1 LGVLPLEPDG
11 PALGPLALPG
21 PVPLW
26 VVPPVLL
33 VLVVLPVLLV
43 LVWVGLDVVPVDVL
57 LVPVEALPVPVG
69 ALLVPVFDP
78 LVDGAAL
85 VEPPLELEPLGW
97 VDPEVEVPVEA
108 CPPVV
113 PEAEDELLALDA
125 VVSAGAAEAE
135 LPETA
140 GWLPVLCPDP
150 LVCAGAPDAP
160 LLGAGAALSLLDAVV
175 SAGAAEAELPEGAVW
190 LPVLCP
196 EPFVW
201 AGVPDAPLLCAG
213 AALSLLDGDASAGAA
228 AELLPEAAVW
238 SVLCPDPFVC
248 AGAADP
254 PLLGVGAVPSL
265 LPGEAGWVVLWPE
278 ALDAACD
285 PLVPDLLAGAAF
297 AAAPDGVS
305 RAVAA

>member
-1 LGVLPLEPDG
+1 VLPLEPDG

-33 VLVVLPVLLV
+33 VLV
-43 LVWVGLDVVPVDVL
+43 WVGLVLDVVPVDAL
-57 LVPVEALPVPVG
+57 LVPVEALPVPVE

-97 VDPEVEVPVEA
+97 VDPEVEVLVEA

-135 LPETA
+135 LPVAA

-150 LVCAGAPDAP
+150 LVWAWAPDAP
-160 LLGAGAALSLLDAVV
+160 LLWAGAALSLLDAVV
-175 SAGAAEAELPEGAVW
+175 SAGAGEAELPEGAV
-190 LPVLCP
+190 
-196 EPFVW
+196 
-201 AGVPDAPLLCAG
+201 
-213 AALSLLDGDASAGAA
+213 
-228 AELLPEAAVW
+228 
-238 SVLCPDPFVC
+238 
-248 AGAADP
+248 
-254 PLLGVGAVPSL
+254 
-265 LPGEAGWVVLWPE
+265 
-278 ALDAACD
+278 
-285 PLVPDLLAGAAF
+285 
-297 AAAPDGVS
+297 
-305 RAVAA
+305 